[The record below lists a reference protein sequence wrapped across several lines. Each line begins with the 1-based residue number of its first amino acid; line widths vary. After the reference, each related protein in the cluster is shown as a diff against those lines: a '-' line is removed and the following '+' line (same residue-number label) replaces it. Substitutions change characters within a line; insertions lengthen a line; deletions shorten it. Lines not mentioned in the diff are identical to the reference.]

1 MKPRA
6 LRFVFLALLVGGL
19 ALWNHYRRPR
29 TMAVEIDLA
38 QALPGELAEVDLTFR
53 RGDAL
58 LARKDLQFG
67 KEGAPQVL
75 HEELQAM
82 PGEAQLQAELVY
94 RARPAA
100 RFDAVLQLAESS
112 PAHAVA
118 PAFAK

>member
-1 MKPRA
+1 M
-6 LRFVFLALLVGGL
+6 
-19 ALWNHYRRPR
+19 
-29 TMAVEIDLA
+29 EIDLT

-75 HEELQAM
+75 HEELQSL

-94 RARPAA
+94 RGRPAA
-100 RFDAVLQLAESS
+100 RFDATLQLAGEA
-112 PAHAVA
+112 PARAIA